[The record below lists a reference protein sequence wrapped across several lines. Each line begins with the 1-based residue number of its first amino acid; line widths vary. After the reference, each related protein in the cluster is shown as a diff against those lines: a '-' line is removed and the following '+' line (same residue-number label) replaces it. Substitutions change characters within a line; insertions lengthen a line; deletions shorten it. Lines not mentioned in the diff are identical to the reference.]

1 MEHKPVMVRSIVCA
15 KQVYD
20 VEGLKVDPNTRS
32 LITERVERKI
42 SDFDK
47 NALEEAL
54 RIREKHG
61 GSVTVVMLGPSTASG
76 AAKEALIMGADE
88 AYVIEG
94 TETQQLDARATSDI
108 LAAAIRKIGEFDLVL
123 CGDASIDVYAGQV
136 GPRLAENLG
145 IPQVSHVRSVTLTGS
160 TVTAE
165 RDLEEAYETVE
176 APLPV
181 LLTVTKEVNEPR
193 IPTITMFIRASKKA
207 PKTLKVDDLGGR
219 FETSIEVLRALAPLT
234 ARRRETIEGKPA
246 EVAETLAHRLL
257 KEGVVE
263 G

>member
-1 MEHKPVMVRSIVCA
+1 MVRTIVCA

-20 VEGLKVDPNTRS
+20 VEGLKVDPSTRS

-61 GSVTVVMLGPSTASG
+61 GSVTVVTLGTPAAND
-76 AAKEALIMGADE
+76 AAKEALVMGADD
-88 AYVIEG
+88 AYVVAGAEL
-94 TETQQLDARATSDI
+94 EQLDARATSDL
-108 LAAAIRKIGEFDLVL
+108 LAAAIRRIGAFDLVI
-123 CGDASIDVYAGQV
+123 CGDASIDMYAAQV

-145 IPQVSHVRSVTLTGS
+145 IPQISHARSVAVNER

-176 APLPV
+176 APMPV
-181 LLTVTKEVNEPR
+181 LLTLTKEINEPR
-193 IPTITMFIRASKKA
+193 IPTITMFIKASKKA
-207 PKTLKVDDLGGR
+207 AKTLNAGELGVPLA
-219 FETSIEVLRALAPLT
+219 TSVRVLRAQAPLT
-234 ARRRETIEGKPA
+234 ERRREAIEGKPA
-246 EVAETLAHRLL
+246 EIAETLARLLL

>member
-1 MEHKPVMVRSIVCA
+1 MVRTVVCA

-20 VEGLKVDPNTRS
+20 IEGLKVDPHTRT

-61 GSVTVVMLGPSTASG
+61 GKVTVVTLGPPTAAD
-76 AAKEALIMGADE
+76 AAREALVMGADE
-88 AYVIEG
+88 AYVVGGAE
-94 TETQQLDARATSDI
+94 TEELDAKATSEL
-108 LAAAIRKIGEFDLVL
+108 LAAAIRSIGTFDLVM
-123 CGDASIDVYAGQV
+123 CGEASIDMYAGQV
-136 GPRLAENLG
+136 GPRLAELLG
-145 IPQVSHVRSVTLTGS
+145 IPQITHARSVSVNGS

-176 APLPV
+176 APMPV
-181 LLTVTKEVNEPR
+181 LLTVTKEINEPR
-193 IPTITMFIRASKKA
+193 IPTITMFIKASKKVA
-207 PKTLKVDDLGGR
+207 KTLAAAELGVK
-219 FETSIEVLRALAPLT
+219 FEPSIRVVKAEAPLT
-234 ARRRETIEGKPA
+234 KRKREHVEGNPSEIAEALARQ
-246 EVAETLAHRLL
+246 LL